1 VSTAA
6 PAGPIVGRDVELAEL
21 DAMLG
26 ALTNGASACVAIEG
40 EPGIGKTRLLS
51 ELGRRAEEKGCLV
64 VTGAAAEFERDL
76 PFGVWADALDS
87 YVASQALD
95 LRSGWPPDVVLELG
109 EILPSLRPS
118 GLGRRESVADE
129 RYRSHRAIRG
139 LLELLAADRPLVL
152 VFDDLHWSDG
162 ASIELISALLRRS
175 PDAPILFALAFRP
188 SKAPSRLATALAV
201 PSARRI
207 TLSELSE
214 NQAGE
219 LLGELE
225 PRAVAAIYRHG
236 GGNPFYL
243 EQLARAGEDAW
254 RPTAPG
260 GNGTRTGV
268 PAAVAA
274 SLAEELAALSG
285 KQRAL
290 LDAAAVAGEPFEPDL
305 AAAIAEL
312 SAPDGLAALDALL
325 ALDLVRPTAVPRR
338 FIFRHPLVRSAVIES
353 APGGWRLAA
362 HARAAAALTARGA
375 EAAEIAHHVEQSAS
389 AGDEKAIA
397 LLLHAGATTAPRAPA
412 AAAHWFEAALR
423 LLPGEDRDRQ
433 VDVRVA
439 LAGTLRSLGELERC
453 REILLD
459 VLELLP
465 ADALAYR
472 VELTARCAAVEHW
485 LGRHEDA
492 HRRLARAWEELPD
505 RSTPAAAALQLE
517 LAVDG
522 LYELDFEQSVAMGR
536 GALEA
541 SRATGDGVLIA
552 TAASALALSE
562 AAAGQIGAAREHR
575 EEALALVERL
585 SDAELA
591 PRLETLYYLG
601 WAENYLEHYDEVL
614 AHADRGIAIARATG
628 EGRLLVPMMLVKGYT
643 FEMQGRVA
651 DAIELCEAAVEATRL
666 SASPHELSW
675 ALCELAFAQYHA
687 GELEAAIAAAE
698 ESARVGGRMA
708 GDTMPAGGGGPGWV
722 LGMALFEAGEIER
735 ARGVMHSLGSDDL
748 PHKIPV
754 EKCFD
759 WEILALV
766 ELALGRKGA
775 ADAYVRRAEKHAALL
790 GLRLPTALALRAR
803 AAILLADDEPLA
815 AARLSSES
823 AKVAA
828 AAGARLPAA
837 FSLALGG
844 RALAAAGER
853 TEAIAVLRQAE
864 SELTACG
871 SVRERDDMRR
881 ELRRLGVRA
890 EPPAASRL
898 PRRGL
903 ADLFRELRGVR
914 AEAMQAALGRALG
927 DPDLVVVHVGPDE
940 TLPAPGDGRSVAP
953 LERDGRQIA
962 ALVYD
967 AALDDDPEL
976 VEAVSAAAAIALENE
991 QLQAESQA
999 RLAELQASRE
1009 RIVAAGDAE
1018 RRRLERNLHD
1028 GAQQR
1033 LVAIALQLRLIQAH
1047 IRRDPSSAEALVTTA
1062 SDELAQSLA
1071 ELRELARGIHP
1082 AVLEHGIASALDSLA
1097 ARSTVPTVVTCE
1109 VKERLPERLELAA
1122 YFVACEALANVGKY
1136 AQATAASVSLSRTDR
1151 GVAIEIADDG
1161 IGGADAS
1168 AGTGLRGLVDRVEAL
1183 GGHLLLTSP
1192 AGAGTVVTADLPCD
1206 PPATP
1211 GCPADEGPRSGI
1223 RHS

>member
-1 VSTAA
+1 MAA
-6 PAGPIVGRDVELAEL
+6 QAGPIVGRDIELGEL
-21 DAMLG
+21 DELLG
-26 ALTNGASACVAIEG
+26 ALASGASACVAIEG

-51 ELGRRAEEKGCLV
+51 ELGHRAQENGCLV

-76 PFGVWADALDS
+76 PFGVWADALDA
-87 YVASQALD
+87 YVASQPLD
-95 LRSGWPPDVVLELG
+95 LRADWPPDVVLELG

-118 GLGRRESVADE
+118 RFGRRESVADE
-129 RYRSHRAIRG
+129 RYRSHQAIRR

-152 VFDDLHWSDG
+152 MLDDLHWSDD
-162 ASIELISALLRRS
+162 ASIELIGALLRRS

-188 SKAPSRLATALAV
+188 SQAPSRLSAALAV

-207 TLSELSE
+207 RLGELSE

-219 LLGELE
+219 LLGDLE
-225 PRAVAAIYRHG
+225 PRAVAAIYGHG

-243 EQLARAGEDAW
+243 EQLARAGEEAW
-254 RPTAPG
+254 RPRAPG
-260 GNGTRTGV
+260 GNGTRAGV
-268 PAAVAA
+268 PVAVAA
-274 SLAEELAALSG
+274 SLAEELATLSAN
-285 KQRAL
+285 QRVL
-290 LDAAAVAGEPFEPDL
+290 LEAAAVAGEPFEPDL

-312 SAPDGLAALDALL
+312 SVPDGLAALDALL
-325 ALDLVRPTAVPRR
+325 ALDLVRHTPVPRR

-353 APGGWRLAA
+353 VPGGWRLAA

-375 EAAEIAHHVEQSAS
+375 EAAERAHHVEQSAS
-389 AGDEKAIA
+389 PGDDKAIA
-397 LLLHAGATTAPRAPA
+397 VLLQAGMTTAARAPA
-412 AAAHWFEAALR
+412 VAAHWYEAALR
-423 LLPGEDRDRQ
+423 LLPGDDRERH

-453 REILLD
+453 RELLLEA
-459 VLELLP
+459 LELLP
-465 ADALAYR
+465 ADALADR
-472 VELTARCAAVEHW
+472 VELTARCAAIEHW
-485 LGRHEDA
+485 LGRHEEA

-505 RSTPAAAALQLE
+505 RSTSAAAALQIE

-541 SRATGDGVLIA
+541 SLQTGDRVLMA

-575 EEALALVERL
+575 EEALALVGRL

-591 PRLETLYYLG
+591 PRLETLFYLG
-601 WAENYLEHYDEVL
+601 WAENYLEHYDEAL

-666 SASPHELSW
+666 SASQHELSW
-675 ALCELAFAQYHA
+675 ALNELAFAHYHA
-687 GELEAAIAAAE
+687 GDLEAAIAAAE
-698 ESARVGGRMA
+698 ESARVGGRMT
-708 GDTMPAGGGGPGWV
+708 GDTMPAGGGGPGWA
-722 LGMALFEAGEIER
+722 LAMSLFEAGEIER
-735 ARGVMHSLGSDDL
+735 AHEIMHSLGSDDL

-759 WEILALV
+759 WEVLALV

-775 ADAYVRRAEKHAALL
+775 ADAYVRRAEEHAALL
-790 GLRLPTALALRAR
+790 GLRLPRALALRAR
-803 AAILLADDEPLA
+803 ASVLLAEDQPLA
-815 AARLSSES
+815 AAQLSKES
-823 AKVAA
+823 AEVAA

-837 FSLALGG
+837 FSLALAG
-844 RALAAAGER
+844 RALAAAGESE
-853 TEAIAVLRQAE
+853 EAIVVLRRAE
-864 SELTACG
+864 SELAACG
-871 SVRERDDMRR
+871 ALRERDDMRR
-881 ELRRLGVRA
+881 ELRRLGARA
-890 EPPAASRL
+890 EPPARSRL

-903 ADLFRELRGVR
+903 ADLFRELQGLRGD
-914 AEAMQAALGRALG
+914 ALQAALGRALG
-927 DPDLVVVHVGPDE
+927 DPDLIVVHAGPNE
-940 TLPAPGDGRSVAP
+940 SLPAPGDGRSVAP
-953 LERDGRQIA
+953 VERDGRQFA

-967 AALDDDPEL
+967 ASLDDDPEL

-991 QLQAESQA
+991 RLQAESQA

-1047 IRRDPSSAEALVTTA
+1047 IRGDPSSAEALVTTA
-1062 SDELAQSLA
+1062 SDELRESLN

-1082 AVLEHGIASALDSLA
+1082 AVLDQGLALALESLA
-1097 ARSTVPTVVTCE
+1097 ARSTVPTVVSCE
-1109 VKERLPERLELAA
+1109 VTERLPEQLELAA

-1136 AQATAASVSLSRTDR
+1136 AQASAASVSLSRTDR

-1183 GGHLLLTSP
+1183 GGHLIVTSP
-1192 AGAGTVVTADLPCD
+1192 AGAGTVVTADLPCASA
-1206 PPATP
+1206 ATHGFP
-1211 GCPADEGPRSGI
+1211 
-1223 RHS
+1223 H

>member
-1 VSTAA
+1 MAA
-6 PAGPIVGRDVELAEL
+6 ALAGPIVGRDVELAEL

-26 ALTNGASACVAIEG
+26 ALSAEASACVAIEG
-40 EPGIGKTRLLS
+40 EPGIGKTTLLS
-51 ELGRRAEEKGCLV
+51 ELGHRAEESGCLV
-64 VTGAAAEFERDL
+64 LTGAAAEFERGL
-76 PFGVWADALDS
+76 PFGVWADALDA

-95 LRSGWPPDVVLELG
+95 LRAEWPPDVVFELA
-109 EILPSLRPS
+109 EVLPSLRS
-118 GLGRRESVADE
+118 SSLGRRESVADE
-129 RYRSHRAIRG
+129 RYRSHRAVRR

-152 VFDDLHWSDG
+152 VLDDLHWSDG

-188 SKAPSRLATALAV
+188 SQAPSGLSAALAV
-201 PSARRI
+201 RSARRI
-207 TLSELSE
+207 RLSELSE

-219 LLGELE
+219 LLSDLE

-243 EQLARAGEDAW
+243 EQLARAGEEAW
-254 RPTAPG
+254 RPPAAG
-260 GNGTRTGV
+260 GNGTGTGV

-274 SLAEELAALSG
+274 SLAEELASLSG

-312 SAPDGLAALDALL
+312 SAPAGLAALDALL

-338 FIFRHPLVRSAVIES
+338 FIFRHPLVRRAVVES

-375 EAAEIAHHVEQSAS
+375 EPAECAHHVEQSAS
-389 AGDEKAIA
+389 PGDENAIA
-397 LLLHAGATTAPRAPA
+397 LLLHAGVTTASRAPA

-423 LLPGEDRDRQ
+423 LLPGDDRERQ

-459 VLELLP
+459 AVALLP
-465 ADALAYR
+465 TDALAYR
-472 VELTARCAAVEHW
+472 VELTARCAAIEHW

-492 HRRLARAWEELPD
+492 HRRLARTWDELPD
-505 RSTPAAAALQLE
+505 RSTPAAAALQIE

-522 LYELDFEQSVAMGR
+522 LYELDFEQSVEMGR

-541 SRATGDGVLIA
+541 SRETGDRVLTA

-562 AAAGQIGAAREHR
+562 AAAGEIGAARERR

-601 WAENYLEHYDEVL
+601 WAENYLEHYDDAL

-651 DAIELCEAAVEATRL
+651 DAVELCEAAVEATRL

-675 ALCELAFAQYHA
+675 ALCELAFAQYHV
-687 GELEAAIAAAE
+687 GDLEAAIAAAE
-698 ESARVGGRMA
+698 ESARVGGRM
-708 GDTMPAGGGGPGWV
+708 GGNTIPAGGGGPGWV
-722 LGMALFEAGEIER
+722 LGMALFEAGEVER
-735 ARGVMHSLGSDDL
+735 AWEIMHSLGSDDL

-754 EKCFD
+754 ERCFD

-766 ELALGRKGA
+766 ELALGRKRA
-775 ADAYVRRAEKHAALL
+775 AAGYVRRAEQHAALL

-803 AAILLADDEPLA
+803 AAVLLADDEPLA
-815 AARLSSES
+815 AAQLARES
-823 AKVAA
+823 AEVAA

-844 RALAAAGER
+844 RALATAGER
-853 TEAIAVLRQAE
+853 AEAIKILRQAE
-864 SELTACG
+864 SELAACG
-871 SVRERDDMRR
+871 SLRVRDDMRR
-881 ELRRLGVRA
+881 ELRRLGARA
-890 EPPAASRL
+890 EPPALSRL

-903 ADLFRELRGVR
+903 ADLFRELRSMRGD
-914 AEAMQAALGRALG
+914 ALQAALARALG
-927 DPDLVVVHVGPDE
+927 DPHLLVVHAGRDG
-940 TLPAPGDGRSVAP
+940 TLPVPGDGRSVAP
-953 LERDGRQIA
+953 IERDGRQFA
-962 ALVYD
+962 ALFYD
-967 AALDDDPEL
+967 ASLDDDPEL

-991 QLQAESQA
+991 RLQAESQA

-1028 GAQQR
+1028 GAQQQ
-1033 LVAIALQLRLIQAH
+1033 LVAIALQLRLIQSH

-1062 SDELAQSLA
+1062 SDQLAQSLT
-1071 ELRELARGIHP
+1071 ELRELARGLHP
-1082 AVLEHGIASALDSLA
+1082 AVLQHGIASALQSLA
-1097 ARSTVPTVVTCE
+1097 ARSTVPTVVTCD
-1109 VKERLPERLELAA
+1109 VTERLPEQLELAA

-1136 AQATAASVSLSRTDR
+1136 SQASAASVSLSRTDR

-1161 IGGADAS
+1161 IGGADS
-1168 AGTGLRGLVDRVEAL
+1168 TAGTGLRGLEDRVEAL
-1183 GGHLLLTSP
+1183 GGHLLVTSP

-1206 PPATP
+1206 SPPTP
-1211 GCPADEGPRSGI
+1211 TAS
-1223 RHS
+1223 

>member
-1 VSTAA
+1 MAVLT
-6 PAGPIVGRDVELAEL
+6 GPVVGRNVELGEF
-21 DAMLG
+21 DEMLG
-26 ALTNGASACVAIEG
+26 ALANRASACVAIEG

-51 ELGRRAEEKGCLV
+51 ELARRAEENGCLV

-76 PFGVWADALDS
+76 PFGVWADALDA
-87 YVASQALD
+87 YVASRALELRAGWSPD
-95 LRSGWPPDVVLELG
+95 LVLELG
-109 EILPSLRPS
+109 EILPSLRSPS
-118 GLGRRESVADE
+118 LGRRESVADE
-129 RYRSHRAIRG
+129 RYRSHRAIRT
-139 LLELLAADRPLVL
+139 LLELLAAERPLVL
-152 VFDDLHWSDG
+152 VFDDLHWSDD

-175 PDAPILFALAFRP
+175 PDAPILFALAFR
-188 SKAPSRLATALAV
+188 SSQAPSRLSAALAV

-207 TLSELSE
+207 KLSELSE
-214 NQAGE
+214 NQAEE
-219 LLGELE
+219 LLRELE
-225 PRAVAAIYRHG
+225 PRAVAAIYRHS

-243 EQLARAGEDAW
+243 EQLARGGEDAW
-254 RPTAPG
+254 RPEAPG

-268 PAAVAA
+268 PVAVAA
-274 SLAEELAALSG
+274 SLAEELASLSAE
-285 KQRAL
+285 QRAL
-290 LDAAAVAGEPFEPDL
+290 LDAAAVAGDPFEPHL

-325 ALDLVRPTAVPRR
+325 GLDLVRPTAVSRR
-338 FIFRHPLVRSAVIES
+338 FVFRHPLVRRAVIES

-375 EAAEIAHHVEQSAS
+375 EAPECAHHVEQFAS
-389 AGDEKAIA
+389 PGDEKAIA
-397 LLLHAGATTAPRAPA
+397 LLLHAAVTTAPRAPA

-423 LLPGEDRDRQ
+423 LVPADDRERQ
-433 VDVRVA
+433 VDVRVG
-439 LAGTLRSLGELERC
+439 LARTLRSLGELERC
-453 REILLD
+453 REVLLD
-459 VLELLP
+459 ALELLP
-465 ADALAYR
+465 ADALARR
-472 VELTARCAAVEHW
+472 VELTAHCAAIEHW
-485 LGRHEDA
+485 LGRHDEA

-505 RSTPAAAALQLE
+505 RSTSAAAALQIE

-541 SRATGDGVLIA
+541 SRETGDRVLTA
-552 TAASALALSE
+552 TAASALALGE
-562 AAAGQIGAAREHR
+562 AAAGQIGPAREHR
-575 EEALALVERL
+575 EEALALVGRL

-601 WAENYLEHYDEVL
+601 WAENYLEHYDEAL
-614 AHADRGIAIARATG
+614 AHADRGIAIARSTG

-666 SASPHELSW
+666 SASPHELAW
-675 ALCELAFAQYHA
+675 ALFELAFAQYHA
-687 GELEAAIAAAE
+687 GELDAAIAAAE

-722 LGMALFEAGEIER
+722 LAMALFEAGEVER
-735 ARGVMHSLGSDDL
+735 ARALMHSLGNDDL

-759 WEILALV
+759 WEVLALV
-766 ELALGRKGA
+766 ELALGRTEA
-775 ADAYVRRAEKHAALL
+775 ADAYVRRAEEHAALL

-803 AAILLADDEPLA
+803 AAVLLAEDEPLG
-815 AARLSSES
+815 AARLSRQS
-823 AKVAA
+823 AEVAA

-837 FSLALGG
+837 FALALAGQ
-844 RALAAAGER
+844 ALAAAGER
-853 TEAIAVLRQAE
+853 AEAIAVLRQAE
-864 SELTACG
+864 SELAACG
-871 SVRERDDMRR
+871 SVRARDDMRR
-881 ELRRLGVRA
+881 ELRRLGA
-890 EPPAASRL
+890 GAQPPATSRR

-903 ADLFRELRGVR
+903 ADLFRELWGMRG
-914 AEAMQAALGRALG
+914 EALQAALGRALG
-927 DPDLVVVHVGPDE
+927 DPDVIVVHLGPEE

-953 LERDGRQIA
+953 VERDGRQFA

-967 AALDDDPEL
+967 ASLDDDPEL
-976 VEAVSAAAAIALENE
+976 VDAVCAAAAIALENE

-999 RLAELQASRE
+999 RLAELHASRE

-1062 SDELAQSLA
+1062 SDQLAESLK

-1082 AVLEHGIASALDSLA
+1082 AVLEQGLALALESLA
-1097 ARSTVPTVVTCE
+1097 ARSPVPTVVTCE
-1109 VKERLPERLELAA
+1109 VTERLPERLELAA
-1122 YFVACEALANVGKY
+1122 YFVACEALANVAKY
-1136 AQATAASVSLSRTDR
+1136 AQASAASVSLSRSDR

-1161 IGGADAS
+1161 IGGADAT
-1168 AGTGLRGLVDRVEAL
+1168 AGTGLRGLVDRVGAV
-1183 GGHLLLTSP
+1183 GGHLFVTSP

-1206 PPATP
+1206 SPATP
-1211 GCPADEGPRSGI
+1211 GCPQ
-1223 RHS
+1223 